1 MFMDIADFLAPSEVA
16 VDVVATDKVRLL
28 RELAARAA
36 KAVNLPVATIVT
48 EIERRDELGSTGIG
62 GGVSLPHARFR
73 EVPKPFGLLV
83 RLKRPIDFDAIDGQP
98 VDVVFLLLLLPAAA
112 QMTQLDALCA
122 VAHTLRDRDILAQLR
137 RARTAAEVYQVVTAR
152 D

>member
-28 RELAARAA
+28 RDLAARAA

-62 GGVSLPHARFR
+62 DGVSLPHARFR
-73 EVPKPFGLLV
+73 EMTKPYGLLV
-83 RLKRPIDFDAIDGQP
+83 RLKQPIDFDAIDGQP
-98 VDVVFLLLLLPAAA
+98 VDVVFLLLLPAAA
-112 QMTQLDALCA
+112 QMTQLNALGAPSHTRCGIATFSLNCA
-122 VAHTLRDRDILAQLR
+122 APERPPRPIR
-137 RARTAAEVYQVVTAR
+137 S
-152 D
+152 